1 MKGES
6 LATPARPAG
15 SGLLARV
22 WRLRGRGT
30 NPQLIFGLSILALF
44 LLIGFVL
51 PRFAPVDPAVWN
63 RVPRDLPPGAEHPL
77 GTTSLGQPVLWLLAA
92 SIGNS
97 LLIGLGVSLVTTFIG
112 VFVGALVGF
121 VGGVLD
127 RTLGVVIDALI
138 AIPVLPILIL
148 FAAVFKGAA
157 SVTALVAILIAFNWP
172 WPARQVRA
180 MVLSLRERQFI
191 DVARFSGQ
199 SSAKIIAREIVPHLL
214 PWAAANLTNTVLV
227 AISLETGLA
236 VIGVSNLNYPTLG
249 TMIYWALQYQAMF
262 LGLWWWIVPPALAT
276 IVLFIALFLS
286 SSGFSRSQ
294 LGGQHA

>member
-1 MKGES
+1 MKGET
-6 LATPARPAG
+6 LAAPSRTTG
-15 SGLLARV
+15 EGLLARV
-22 WRLRGRGT
+22 WRLSGRGAS
-30 NPQLIFGLSILALF
+30 PQLVAGLSILTLF
-44 LLIGFVL
+44 LLVGFVL

-63 RVPRDLPPGAEHPL
+63 RVPRDLPPQAGYPL
-77 GTTSLGQPVLWLLAA
+77 GTTSLGQSVFWLLAA

-97 LLIGLGVSLVTTFIG
+97 LLIGLGVSVVTTIIG

-121 VGGVLD
+121 VGGTLD
-127 RTLGVVIDALI
+127 RVLGVLIDALI
-138 AIPVLPILIL
+138 AIPTLPILIL

-157 SVTALVAILIAFNWP
+157 SVTALIVILIAFNWP

-191 DVARFSGQ
+191 DVARFSGEGTP
-199 SSAKIIAREIVPHLL
+199 KIIAREIVPHLL
-214 PWAAANLTNTVLV
+214 PWSAANLTNTVLV

-286 SSGFSRSQ
+286 SSGFARTQ

>member
-1 MKGES
+1 MKGETMAAPRRAGNN
-6 LATPARPAG
+6 LFARA
-15 SGLLARV
+15 
-22 WRLRGRGT
+22 WRLRGRAA
-30 NPQLIFGLSILALF
+30 NPQLASGLVILTLF

-51 PRFAPVDPAVWN
+51 PRFAPIDPGVWN
-63 RVPRDLPPGAEHPL
+63 RVPRDLPPSAAYPL
-77 GTTSLGQPVLWLLAA
+77 GTTSLGQSVIWLLAA
-92 SIGNS
+92 SVGNS
-97 LLIGLGVSLVTTFIG
+97 LLIGLGVAVVTTVIG
-112 VFVGALVGF
+112 VFVGALIGY
-121 VGGVLD
+121 VGGIVD
-127 RTLGVVIDALI
+127 QILGVLIDALI
-138 AIPVLPILIL
+138 AIPTLPILIL

-157 SVTALVAILIAFNWP
+157 SVTALVIILIAFNWP

-191 DVARFSGQ
+191 DVARFSGEGTP
-199 SSAKIIAREIVPHLL
+199 KIIVREITPHLL

-276 IVLFIALFLS
+276 IVLFIALFLC
-286 SSGFSRSQ
+286 SSGFSRTQ
-294 LGGQHA
+294 AGQHA

>member
-1 MKGES
+1 MRET
-6 LATPARPAG
+6 LASPPKSAQ

-22 WRLRGRGT
+22 WRLRGQGA
-30 NPQLIFGLSILALF
+30 NSQLVAGLSILALF
-44 LLIGFVL
+44 FVAGFVL

-63 RVPRDLPPGAEHPL
+63 RVPRDLPPGAGHPL
-77 GTTSLGQPVLWLLAA
+77 GTTSLGQSVFWLLAV

-97 LLIGLGVSLVTTFIG
+97 LLIGLSVSVVTTVVG
-112 VFVGALVGF
+112 VFVGALAGF
-121 VGGVLD
+121 IGGVLD
-127 RTLGVVIDALI
+127 RVLGILIDALI

-191 DVARFSGQ
+191 DVARFSGEGNF
-199 SSAKIIAREIVPHLL
+199 KIITREIIPHLL

-286 SSGFSRSQ
+286 SSGFSRAQ
-294 LGGQHA
+294 PGGQHA